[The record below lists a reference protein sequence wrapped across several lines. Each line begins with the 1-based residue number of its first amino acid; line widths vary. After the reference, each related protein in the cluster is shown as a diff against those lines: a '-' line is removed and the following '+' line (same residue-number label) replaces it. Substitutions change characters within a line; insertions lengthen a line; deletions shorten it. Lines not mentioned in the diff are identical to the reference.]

1 MDIIEKITAKKELIV
16 SELYEWAE
24 TFNPENIIY
33 NEYTIDEEEEEE
45 MFESYNYVFS
55 LAEKLKKNQCSYK
68 DYDDI
73 IFHIDQINYNTKKI
87 KI

>member
-1 MDIIEKITAKKELIV
+1 
-16 SELYEWAE
+16 
-24 TFNPENIIY
+24 
-33 NEYTIDEEEEEE
+33 